1 MYANIHQNTDNFEVV
16 SLRYSNCKRLPGFEG
31 WAGAHLPYTGKKTGL
46 TRSDYMMSSEEHFF
60 KDTGHSL
67 NINEYECV
75 IGSLTYP
82 CIYQPIFANDAW

>member
-1 MYANIHQNTDNFEVV
+1 
-16 SLRYSNCKRLPGFEG
+16 
-31 WAGAHLPYTGKKTGL
+31 
-46 TRSDYMMSSEEHFF
+46 MMSSEEHSF

-82 CIYQPIFANDAW
+82 WIYQPIFANDAWQQVYIKPFSGQLDYKDG

>member
-1 MYANIHQNTDNFEVV
+1 
-16 SLRYSNCKRLPGFEG
+16 
-31 WAGAHLPYTGKKTGL
+31 
-46 TRSDYMMSSEEHFF
+46 MMSSEEHSF

-82 CIYQPIFANDAW
+82 WIYQPIFANDAW